1 MFFYRQS
8 KVDTE
13 IRVKFIICLKLCVV
27 ERGNKLTIGIIIK
40 GPEGLVLAAESRIT
54 LEVHIGNNQVPVSF
68 DNARKVL
75 KFSEPNSFVGAVTYG
90 LGGIGLRSAY
100 SYIPEFESTLPV
112 GQRLSIQDFA
122 QKLSDF
128 FMQQWIANFPPPA
141 TPTAPA
147 TPDNPTP
154 PAAPTPRIPP
164 MIFVVGGFNDGE
176 PYGRVYQFAIPV
188 APAPIEQH
196 PSNPSPVFG
205 ITWGGQR
212 EIVDRLITGYDARAI
227 QFAKACLNLT
237 QQQIAQLKQAFTPLQ
252 MQIPIQLLPLQDCID
267 LSLFF
272 VRTTIEAQRL
282 TVGIRGCGGNIDI
295 AIITRQKGFEWVQQK
310 KLHGE
315 KENKNS
321 VCE

>member
-1 MFFYRQS
+1 M
-8 KVDTE
+8 
-13 IRVKFIICLKLCVV
+13 
-27 ERGNKLTIGIIIK
+27 RGVNLSIGIIIK

-54 LEVHIGNNQVPVSF
+54 IEAQIGNIQVPVSF

-75 KFSEPNSFVGAVTYG
+75 RFSEPNSFVGAVTYG

-100 SYIPEFESTLPV
+100 SYIPEFESTLTS
-112 GQRLSIQDFA
+112 GQRLSVQEFA
-122 QKLSDF
+122 QRLSDF
-128 FMQQWIANFPPPA
+128 FMQQWQATFPSPA
-141 TPTAPA
+141 TPNTPA
-147 TPDNPTP
+147 TPDSPNTP
-154 PAAPTPRIPP
+154 APAAPAAPTPRIPP

-188 APAPIEQH
+188 APTPVEQH
-196 PSNPSPVFG
+196 PSSPNPMFG

-212 EIVDRLITGYDARAI
+212 EIVDRLITGYDARALQI
-227 QFAKACLNLT
+227 ATRCLNLT
-237 QQQIAQLKQAFTPLQ
+237 PQQIAQLKQAFTPLQ
-252 MQIPIQLLPLQDCID
+252 MQIPIQLLPLQDCVD

-310 KLHGE
+310 RLHGEIHGE
-315 KENKNS
+315 KENKNGM
-321 VCE
+321 